1 MAGIRIQRVREML
14 KRTLSEIIR
23 RDYPPGD
30 LGLITVNDID
40 VAKDLTLA
48 TVYVGVV
55 GSEAQQKAALNRL
68 GNDRKHIQSDM
79 ARRIIL
85 KNTPVL
91 RFRIDSSVERGNRV
105 IDILEELDQQDA
117 AEA

>member
-1 MAGIRIQRVREML
+1 MAGIRIQRVSEML

-40 VAKDLTLA
+40 VSKDLTLA
-48 TVYVGVV
+48 TVYIGVV
-55 GSEAQQKAALNRL
+55 GSDSQKKAALNRL
-68 GNDRKHIQSDM
+68 GNDRKRIQSDM
-79 ARRIIL
+79 ARDIIL

-91 RFRIDSSVERGNRV
+91 RFRHDDSIERGNRV
-105 IDILEELDQQDA
+105 IDILEQLETENDA
-117 AEA
+117 DK